1 MARVLPT
8 GIAEARLAGARSAEL
23 ATLIHLAGTL
33 PDTYSIF
40 HNVRWMDGSARRH
53 RFGEADFLVVNQS
66 GDVLLI
72 EQKNG
77 VLAEGDGGLAK
88 QYGHGTPKS
97 VINQIHR
104 SRDALLSAWQR
115 RHANAPP
122 LHVSVLVYCPDHV
135 VGNVSAAG
143 LLPEA
148 IVDATARDQLP
159 ARVHAMLGEGLDRGD
174 GHAKRV
180 RDWLAQSLALV
191 TDVAATVQRHETVW
205 VAQSGGLA
213 ELLDGLHMSPMRLR
227 VQAAAGAGKT
237 QMATRFYQR
246 AIDAGRRPLFLC
258 FNRSLADRARTQLP
272 PGGLVDTFHGLCVQ
286 LCRRAGHEPDF
297 ERVQTDAPAF
307 WKELES
313 KVLEGMSEEAPFDA
327 LLVDEGQDF
336 DQEWWEILQLILD
349 MERADVVWVEDA
361 GQRLYDDRAPVE
373 LSGFVEY
380 HTSANF
386 RNPRRIIDFVE
397 RALHVEIDAR
407 NHLPGMHPLVHVYDD
422 DAQQLALLEQ
432 RIEALLAQGF
442 TAEQI
447 AVLSVHGVGKGV
459 LANAGAISGVR
470 VHQFTGHYT
479 PDGEPIFTPG
489 DLSFE
494 TIFRFK
500 GQHAPAVLVT
510 DVDFSEQGA
519 REAKVLY
526 CALTRAQ
533 VALEV
538 FVQAGSAWRK
548 VLMQAAQ

>member
-8 GIAEARLAGARSAEL
+8 GIAEARLAGAESAEL
-23 ATLIHLAGTL
+23 ATLIHLAGIL

-40 HNVRWMDGSARRH
+40 HNVRWMDGSVRRH
-53 RFGEADFLVVNQS
+53 RFGEADFLVVNQA
-66 GDVLLI
+66 GAVLLI

-77 VLAEGDGGLAK
+77 ALAEGEGGLSK
-88 QYGHGTPKS
+88 QYGNDAPKS
-97 VINQIHR
+97 VIGQIHR
-104 SRDALLSAWQR
+104 SRDALLGAWQR
-115 RHANAPP
+115 RHRDAPP

-135 VGNVSAAG
+135 VHDVSAAG

-148 IVDATARDQLP
+148 IIDATERDAL
-159 ARVHAMLGEGLDRGD
+159 ALRVHAILGEGLDRGG
-174 GHAKRV
+174 GHAKRI
-180 RDWLAQSLALV
+180 RGWLAQSLALV
-191 TDVAATVQRHETVW
+191 PDVGATVQRHQTVW
-205 VAQSGGLA
+205 VTQSGGLA
-213 ELLDGLHMSPMRLR
+213 ELLDGLHMAPMRLR

-258 FNRSLADRARTQLP
+258 FNRSLADRARAQLP

-297 ERVQTDAPAF
+297 NRVRTDAPAF

-313 KVLEGMSEEAPFDA
+313 KVLEGMSEEAPFDT
-327 LLVDEGQDF
+327 LVVDEGQDF

-349 MERADVVWVEDA
+349 MEQADVVWVEDA
-361 GQRLYDDRAPVE
+361 GQRLYDARAPVA

-380 HTSANF
+380 RTSANF
-386 RNPRRIIDFVE
+386 RNPRRIADFIE

-407 NHLPGMHPLVHVYDD
+407 NHLPGMHPAVHVYED
-422 DAQQLALLEQ
+422 DADQLVLLQQRIDALLV
-432 RIEALLAQGF
+432 QGF
-442 TAEQI
+442 TADQI
-447 AVLSVHGVGKGV
+447 AVLSAHGVGKGV
-459 LANAGAISGVR
+459 LANAAAIGRLR
-470 VHQFTGHYT
+470 VHRFTGQYT
-479 PDGEPIFTPG
+479 PAGAAIFTPG
-489 DLSFE
+489 DLLFE

-510 DVDFSEQGA
+510 DVDFTEQGA
-519 REAKVLY
+519 RDAKVLY

-538 FVQAGSAWRK
+538 FVQAQSAWLK
-548 VLMQAAQ
+548 PLVQAAQ